1 MAGSQLYIN
10 IHFQYTEPQYFIYFK
25 NLQLIW
31 YDSVICSQFPSL
43 FLLAE
48 KAALVQTLKKVNS
61 QLKHQ
66 KIATG
71 Y

>member
-1 MAGSQLYIN
+1 VAGSQLYIN

-31 YDSVICSQFPSL
+31 YDSVICSQFPSM

-48 KAALVQTLKKVNS
+48 KAAL
-61 QLKHQ
+61 
-66 KIATG
+66 I
-71 Y
+71 